1 MPFYQISQ
9 TTFGFRAQILCTLT
23 IDQTFSGT
31 RLKKTIQ
38 NIDRGRFTTPIFSQ
52 QSHDMPFLHR
62 KIQIL
67 IDQSGTIVM
76 SQVFTLNHI
85 LFHNSFF

>member
-38 NIDRGRFTTPIFSQ
+38 NIDRGRFTTSVFSQ
-52 QSHDMPFLHR
+52 
-62 KIQIL
+62 
-67 IDQSGTIVM
+67 
-76 SQVFTLNHI
+76 
-85 LFHNSFF
+85 